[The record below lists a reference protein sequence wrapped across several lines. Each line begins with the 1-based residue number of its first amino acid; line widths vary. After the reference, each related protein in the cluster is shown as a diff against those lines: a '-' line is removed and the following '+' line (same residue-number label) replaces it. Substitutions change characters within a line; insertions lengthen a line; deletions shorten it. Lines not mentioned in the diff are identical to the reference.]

1 MLNGYI
7 LKRTLLREKSQSK
20 KHIFFLS
27 LFLLDDDET
36 GYDNTDVNLLHM
48 SSIGM
53 RDGHLFMI
61 HWISPDFSLLRQSD
75 CHLIW
80 TMLAFKIQHRTWNIL
95 FSHSWGNSSEMRFLQ
110 SRQIFHLHTTKTFVL
125 NSLRSNHYTESFQ
138 QKKKKNCPAQ

>member
-61 HWISPDFSLLRQSD
+61 H
-75 CHLIW
+75 
-80 TMLAFKIQHRTWNIL
+80 
-95 FSHSWGNSSEMRFLQ
+95 
-110 SRQIFHLHTTKTFVL
+110 
-125 NSLRSNHYTESFQ
+125 
-138 QKKKKNCPAQ
+138 

>member
-20 KHIFFLS
+20 KHILFLS

-61 HWISPDFSLLRQSD
+61 H
-75 CHLIW
+75 
-80 TMLAFKIQHRTWNIL
+80 
-95 FSHSWGNSSEMRFLQ
+95 
-110 SRQIFHLHTTKTFVL
+110 
-125 NSLRSNHYTESFQ
+125 
-138 QKKKKNCPAQ
+138 